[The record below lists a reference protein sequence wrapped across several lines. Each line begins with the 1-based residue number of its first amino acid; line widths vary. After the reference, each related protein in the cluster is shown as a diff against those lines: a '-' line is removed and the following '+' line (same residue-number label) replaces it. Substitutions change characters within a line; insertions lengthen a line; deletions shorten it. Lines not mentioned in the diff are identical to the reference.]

1 MQYCFNAQNTRC
13 LWCGGTNT
21 LEQSNAQRLR
31 LARGEGRTKTPF
43 EQNLQNNSM
52 CRKGNLCVVPREC
65 GHETQSSPQNNM
77 TFPCAQQLHE
87 EAVDENEA
95 ANLGHLMQGIHQD
108 KGN

>member
-1 MQYCFNAQNTRC
+1 
-13 LWCGGTNT
+13 
-21 LEQSNAQRLR
+21 
-31 LARGEGRTKTPF
+31 
-43 EQNLQNNSM
+43 
-52 CRKGNLCVVPREC
+52 
-65 GHETQSSPQNNM
+65 M